1 VAVYCK
7 SVNCK
12 PLIFGFVMDFF
23 VSLQL
28 ISTVEKIST
37 DVVRRAVRLQSAVAE
52 LLAVN
57 R

>member
-1 VAVYCK
+1 
-7 SVNCK
+7 
-12 PLIFGFVMDFF
+12 MDFF

-52 LLAVN
+52 LLVVN